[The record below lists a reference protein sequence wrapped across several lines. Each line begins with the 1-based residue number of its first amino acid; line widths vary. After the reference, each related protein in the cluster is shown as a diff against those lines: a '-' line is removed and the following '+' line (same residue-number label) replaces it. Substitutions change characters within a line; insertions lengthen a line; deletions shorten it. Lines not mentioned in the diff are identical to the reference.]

1 MIIVDTWSCPRGGYL
16 IERSSLALPWT
27 IFNQVPSLDGGLLD
41 LLLGLLL
48 IGRETLLGF
57 ACDQSFLFSTKAADQ
72 ATGIFLGFTGPCVVS
87 SFVFFPQVILDLGA
101 GVFMGIACSYGSLPL
116 TTTCSWAVF
125 SLTLACP

>member
-1 MIIVDTWSCPRGGYL
+1 M
-16 IERSSLALPWT
+16 
-27 IFNQVPSLDGGLLD
+27 D
-41 LLLGLLL
+41 LLLALLL
-48 IGRETLLGF
+48 FGREMLSGSR
-57 ACDQSFLFSTKAADQ
+57 CDWSFLFSNRGADQ
-72 ATGIFLGFTGPCVVS
+72 AASVIQGFTRPRVVS